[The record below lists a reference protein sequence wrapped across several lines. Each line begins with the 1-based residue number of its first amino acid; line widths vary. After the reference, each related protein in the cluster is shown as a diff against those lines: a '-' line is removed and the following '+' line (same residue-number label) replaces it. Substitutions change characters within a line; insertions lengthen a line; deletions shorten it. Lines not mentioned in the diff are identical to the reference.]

1 MVFVGSLTTVLSIL
15 VNFMTPITL
24 GNSISSN
31 EEEGK
36 LRQLVRWIMSKTKKA
51 SIIFVIVQSIAQLNI
66 NLILNLIFKD
76 KRRKSNEETS
86 FMTLIS
92 VLISI
97 YIITLI
103 YWILAFALYPDIFKE
118 VIDLI
123 LNNIDANIISIE
135 FVISILLDSFSTI
148 ITVIRLK
155 NFIRLGLLIII
166 SIYYIG
172 LIYHGL
178 NEIDH
183 LKDKGWTVFRIKSI
197 NLKNIGVLSIVV
209 CIFFTITNQ
218 VPIIDTLSVIILL
231 FSIFNIEI
239 SITAATAV
247 IAPIAIEKVAVYSYN
262 HIINKGHIR
271 ESNAFKDF

>member
-1 MVFVGSLTTVLSIL
+1 MVFIGSLTTVLSIL

-135 FVISILLDSFSTI
+135 FVISI
-148 ITVIRLK
+148 
-155 NFIRLGLLIII
+155 
-166 SIYYIG
+166 
-172 LIYHGL
+172 
-178 NEIDH
+178 
-183 LKDKGWTVFRIKSI
+183 
-197 NLKNIGVLSIVV
+197 
-209 CIFFTITNQ
+209 
-218 VPIIDTLSVIILL
+218 
-231 FSIFNIEI
+231 
-239 SITAATAV
+239 
-247 IAPIAIEKVAVYSYN
+247 
-262 HIINKGHIR
+262 
-271 ESNAFKDF
+271 